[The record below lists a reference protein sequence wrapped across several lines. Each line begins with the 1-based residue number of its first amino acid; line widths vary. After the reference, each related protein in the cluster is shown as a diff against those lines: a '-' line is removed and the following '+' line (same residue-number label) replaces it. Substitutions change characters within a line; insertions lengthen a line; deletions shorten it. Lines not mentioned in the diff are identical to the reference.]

1 MEGRRLALSQQIRVC
16 TCCGPVLVLMFRL
29 PESFNHGS
37 AQGITIITREYIYSV
52 FWTSLLIVY
61 VEFICD
67 QLRTSC
73 NADQTAQNL
82 CTQAAAAASNATPP
96 NSGAQADAF
105 NSVFGIQTVCIAGPC
120 ALRN

>member
-1 MEGRRLALSQQIRVC
+1 
-16 TCCGPVLVLMFRL
+16 MFRL

-37 AQGITIITREYIYSV
+37 VQGITIITRMYIYSV
-52 FWTSLLIVY
+52 FWTPLLMVY
-61 VEFICD
+61 AEFICD

-73 NADQTAQNL
+73 NANQTTQNL

-105 NSVFGIQTVCIAGPC
+105 NSIFGIQTVCIADPSSDQELMD
-120 ALRN
+120 APRTL